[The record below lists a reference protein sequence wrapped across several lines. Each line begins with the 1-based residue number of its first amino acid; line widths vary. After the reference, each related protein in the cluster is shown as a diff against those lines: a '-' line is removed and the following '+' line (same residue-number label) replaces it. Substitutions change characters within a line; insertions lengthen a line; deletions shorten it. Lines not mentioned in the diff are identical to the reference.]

1 MSACSGRIDS
11 YGIYDHI
18 MPKVKKENAK
28 KVEVALLGYNLR
40 IRRFLISDLCLRVHM
55 NTLEHGKNE
64 IKYKIKTM

>member
-1 MSACSGRIDS
+1 ML
-11 YGIYDHI
+11 
-18 MPKVKKENAK
+18 KVKKENAK